1 MPSPRHQKPASEVA
15 TYPLWAVS
23 KSSTCSFFLQ
33 ELAYAA
39 DCLAQDAKNY
49 HAWAHRQAI
58 VKQFGL
64 WQQELEVTTFLLQ
77 EDVRNNSAWNQRFF
91 VLSGAPEL

>member
-1 MPSPRHQKPASEVA
+1 MTGKVA
-15 TYPLWAVS
+15 A
-23 KSSTCSFFLQ
+23 Q
-33 ELAYAA
+33 ELVHDYSLGTRQFVFSLYDLAYA
-39 DCLAQDAKNY
+39 DECLALAAKNY

-64 WQQELEVTTFLLQ
+64 WQQELEVTTELLQ

-91 VLSGAPEL
+91 VVSRCPEL